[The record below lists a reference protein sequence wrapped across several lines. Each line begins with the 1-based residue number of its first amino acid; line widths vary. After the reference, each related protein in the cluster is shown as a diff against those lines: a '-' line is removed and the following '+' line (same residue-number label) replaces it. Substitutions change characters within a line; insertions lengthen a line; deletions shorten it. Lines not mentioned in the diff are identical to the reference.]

1 MKLQC
6 FLKTSLPLTIF
17 TLQLSRRDSDL
28 VHFWL
33 LALPRRQEEMVE
45 KKGQVKRQSEERG
58 GQGGSTRTQG
68 RATIQATLFLRGSKM
83 PVGLAGGFAKMPS
96 FPPV

>member
-1 MKLQC
+1 MFPKDILASHYLYSATEQKRFRPC
-6 FLKTSLPLTIF
+6 AFLAPSFAEKTGRNGGEKGTG
-17 TLQLSRRDSDL
+17 
-28 VHFWL
+28 
-33 LALPRRQEEMVE
+33 EE
-45 KKGQVKRQSEERG
+45 QSEERG
-58 GQGGSTRTQG
+58 GQGGSARTQG